1 MNPEVK
7 EGDIMAITL
16 DLPAEV
22 EASLAA
28 QARALGLQ
36 LNSYVLTLLE
46 QQARIGRAEQTVNL
60 EQFEA
65 ELDALA
71 QGSDK
76 LPYLPPS
83 ALTRKSFY
91 LLP

>member
-1 MNPEVK
+1 
-7 EGDIMAITL
+7 MAITL
-16 DLPAEV
+16 NLPPEV

-36 LNSYVLTLLE
+36 LNSYVQTLLE
-46 QQARIGRAEQTVNL
+46 EQAGMGGTEQALNL

-76 LPYLPPS
+76 LPYLPPA
-83 ALTRKSFY
+83 ALTREGFY
-91 LLP
+91 QDHD

>member
-1 MNPEVK
+1 
-7 EGDIMAITL
+7 MAITL
-16 DLPAEV
+16 NLPPEV

-36 LNSYVLTLLE
+36 LNFYVQTLLE
-46 QQARIGRAEQTVNL
+46 QQAGMGRTEQTIDV

-71 QGSDK
+71 QGSDQ
-76 LPYLPPS
+76 LPYLPPA
-83 ALTRKSFY
+83 ALTRETFY
-91 LLP
+91 QDHD

>member
-1 MNPEVK
+1 
-7 EGDIMAITL
+7 MAITL
-16 DLPAEV
+16 NLPPEV

-36 LNSYVLTLLE
+36 LNFYVQTLLE
-46 QQARIGRAEQTVNL
+46 QQAGMGRREQTINV

-71 QGSDK
+71 QGSDQ
-76 LPYLPPS
+76 LPYLPPA
-83 ALTRKSFY
+83 ALTRETFY
-91 LLP
+91 QDHD

>member
-1 MNPEVK
+1 
-7 EGDIMAITL
+7 MAITL
-16 DLPAEV
+16 KLPPEL

-28 QARALGLQ
+28 EARALGIELDA
-36 LNSYVLTLLE
+36 YVQTLLE
-46 QQARIGRAEQTVNL
+46 HQAGMGRAEQTINL

-76 LPYLPPS
+76 LPYLPPA
-83 ALTRKSFY
+83 ALTRESFY
-91 LLP
+91 QDHD

>member
-1 MNPEVK
+1 ME
-7 EGDIMAITL
+7 EGNSMAITL
-16 DLPAEV
+16 NLPPEV
-22 EASLAA
+22 EESLAA

-36 LNSYVLTLLE
+36 LNSYVQSLLE
-46 QQARIGRAEQTVNL
+46 QQAGMRRSEQAPNL

-76 LPYLPPS
+76 LPYLPPA
-83 ALTRKSFY
+83 ALTRESFY
-91 LLP
+91 QDHD

>member
-1 MNPEVK
+1 
-7 EGDIMAITL
+7 MAITL
-16 DLPAEV
+16 ILPPEV

-36 LNSYVLTLLE
+36 LNSYVQTLLE
-46 QQARIGRAEQTVNL
+46 QQAGMGRAEQATNL

-76 LPYLPPS
+76 LPYLPPA
-83 ALTRKSFY
+83 ALTRESLY
-91 LLP
+91 QDHD

>member
-1 MNPEVK
+1 
-7 EGDIMAITL
+7 MAITL
-16 DLPAEV
+16 NLPPEV

-28 QARALGLQ
+28 QAKALGLQ
-36 LNSYVLTLLE
+36 LNSYVQTLLE
-46 QQARIGRAEQTVNL
+46 QRAGTGRGEQTLNL

-76 LPYLPPS
+76 LPYLPPA
-83 ALTRKSFY
+83 ALTRESFY
-91 LLP
+91 QDHD

>member
-1 MNPEVK
+1 
-7 EGDIMAITL
+7 MAITL
-16 DLPAEV
+16 NLPPEV

-36 LNSYVLTLLE
+36 LNSYVQSLLE
-46 QQARIGRAEQTVNL
+46 RQAGMGRAEQATNL

-76 LPYLPPS
+76 LPYLPPA
-83 ALTRKSFY
+83 ALTRESFY
-91 LLP
+91 QDHD

>member
-1 MNPEVK
+1 
-7 EGDIMAITL
+7 MAITL
-16 DLPAEV
+16 NLPLEV

-36 LNSYVLTLLE
+36 LNSYVQSLLE
-46 QQARIGRAEQTVNL
+46 QQAGSGCAEQTTSL

-65 ELDALA
+65 DLDALA

-76 LPYLPPS
+76 LPHLPPA
-83 ALTRKSFY
+83 ALTRKNIY
-91 LLP
+91 RDHD

>member
-1 MNPEVK
+1 
-7 EGDIMAITL
+7 MAITVN
-16 DLPAEV
+16 LPPEV

-36 LNSYVLTLLE
+36 LNSYVQTLLV
-46 QQARIGRAEQTVNL
+46 QQAGMGRAEQALNL
-60 EQFEA
+60 ERFEA

-76 LPYLPPS
+76 LPYLPPA
-83 ALTRKSFY
+83 ALTRESFY
-91 LLP
+91 QDHD

>member
-1 MNPEVK
+1 
-7 EGDIMAITL
+7 MAITL
-16 DLPAEV
+16 NLPPEV

-36 LNSYVLTLLE
+36 LNSYVQTLLE
-46 QQARIGRAEQTVNL
+46 QQAGMGRADQAINL

-76 LPYLPPS
+76 LPYLPAA
-83 ALTRKSFY
+83 ALRQRTTI
-91 LLP
+91 

>member
-1 MNPEVK
+1 
-7 EGDIMAITL
+7 MAITL
-16 DLPAEV
+16 NLPPEV

-36 LNSYVLTLLE
+36 LNFYVQTLLE
-46 QQARIGRAEQTVNL
+46 QQAGMGHTEQTINV

-71 QGSDK
+71 QGSDQ
-76 LPYLPPS
+76 LPYLPPA
-83 ALTRKSFY
+83 ALTRESFY
-91 LLP
+91 QDHD

>member
-1 MNPEVK
+1 
-7 EGDIMAITL
+7 MAVTL
-16 DLPAEV
+16 NLPPEV

-36 LNSYVLTLLE
+36 LNFYVQILLE
-46 QQARIGRAEQTVNL
+46 QQAGMGRTEQTINV

-71 QGSDK
+71 QSSDQ
-76 LPYLPPS
+76 LPYLPPA
-83 ALTRKSFY
+83 ALTRESFY
-91 LLP
+91 QDHD

>member
-1 MNPEVK
+1 
-7 EGDIMAITL
+7 MAITL
-16 DLPAEV
+16 NLPPEV

-28 QARALGLQ
+28 QARGLGLQ
-36 LNSYVLTLLE
+36 LNSYVQTLLE
-46 QQARIGRAEQTVNL
+46 QQAGRGRAEQTINV

-76 LPYLPPS
+76 LPYLSPA
-83 ALTRKSFY
+83 ALARESFY
-91 LLP
+91 QDHD

>member
-1 MNPEVK
+1 
-7 EGDIMAITL
+7 MAITL
-16 DLPAEV
+16 NLPPEV

-28 QARALGLQ
+28 QARVLGLQ
-36 LNSYVLTLLE
+36 LNSYVQTLLE
-46 QQARIGRAEQTVNL
+46 QQAGMGRAEQAINL

-76 LPYLPPS
+76 FPYLPPA
-83 ALTRKSFY
+83 ALTRESFY
-91 LLP
+91 QDHD

>member
-1 MNPEVK
+1 
-7 EGDIMAITL
+7 MAITL
-16 DLPAEV
+16 NLPPEV

-28 QARALGLQ
+28 QAKALGLQ
-36 LNSYVLTLLE
+36 LNSYVQTLLE
-46 QQARIGRAEQTVNL
+46 QQAGTGRGKQTINL

-76 LPYLPPS
+76 LPYLPPA
-83 ALTRKSFY
+83 ALTRESFY
-91 LLP
+91 QDHD

>member
-1 MNPEVK
+1 
-7 EGDIMAITL
+7 MAITL
-16 DLPAEV
+16 ILPPEV

-36 LNSYVLTLLE
+36 LNFYVQTLLE
-46 QQARIGRAEQTVNL
+46 QQAGMRRTEQTINV

-71 QGSDK
+71 QGSDQ
-76 LPYLPPS
+76 LPYLPPA
-83 ALTRKSFY
+83 ALTRETFY
-91 LLP
+91 QDHD

>member
-1 MNPEVK
+1 
-7 EGDIMAITL
+7 MAITL
-16 DLPAEV
+16 NLPPEV

-28 QARALGLQ
+28 QAKALGLQ
-36 LNSYVLTLLE
+36 LNSYVQTLLE
-46 QQARIGRAEQTVNL
+46 QQAGIRRAEQTINL

-76 LPYLPPS
+76 FQYLPAA
-83 ALTRKSFY
+83 ALTREGFY
-91 LLP
+91 QDHD